1 MAVSSG
7 PCATM
12 SACANSKLL
21 KLNSTLGGA
30 WVTALINMAS
40 EDSNV
45 RLVGAFA
52 GVGSGEGLEL
62 D

>member
-1 MAVSSG
+1 MKVLLRG
-7 PCATM
+7 KGYVLC
-12 SACANSKLL
+12 SAFEVE
-21 KLNSTLGGA
+21 LGGA

-40 EDSNV
+40 EDNNV

>member
-1 MAVSSG
+1 MRHNERLRELQA
-7 PCATM
+7 
-12 SACANSKLL
+12 
-21 KLNSTLGGA
+21 LNSTLGGA

-40 EDSNV
+40 EDNNV